1 MLDIIIPS
9 TILDFPRSPWKNLED
24 SFERLRCLQFLHQFH
39 HQHSEFT
46 ANLSPRASEEA
57 SAAATLF
64 QWEEKG
70 WMKWWN
76 LLLGPLVPKSI
87 GVRSLNGVYQMIRQW
102 NSWTLIWAT
111 APPKKDF
118 AQLCTYDFGMF
129 FWSPWFFGSTNHPGE
144 GHNFWGKCH
153 FPPSPGVPSCW
164 FGWPPGI
171 SLRISTAGCK
181 TSSASRASSTCG
193 WTRRTSRS
201 SAGCLNGCW
210 CWCTRRCINPR
221 WTSGWLVGWGRLVLS
236 VLVWCWGWMWRGL
249 LVVVS
254 FFGQGPKGMEKM
266 LQSGDFWWG
275 KPMIQSKIDWRTLFP
290 RGRRLKERWDNLK
303 MTICWGD
310 GSWPERNVDIE
321 IRISSETFSKGQ
333 EPSLSWCWNPCG
345 TPKRRERVKWADS
358 QRFVVSKFSVFFCLQ
373 MRVTPVTKTFM
384 ANGNV

>member
-1 MLDIIIPS
+1 MVIFNSYLYVYQRVSSFCMGFSHVGYHHSIHHFGLPTFALEKPGRLFRTTQVSSVPS
-9 TILDFPRSPWKNLED
+9 SVRSPAQWVHCEPIAKSKRRSKRICYAFSMRGEGMD
-24 SFERLRCLQFLHQFH
+24 EMMKSVVGTVG
-39 HQHSEFT
+39 SEINRSPEFKRGFT
-46 ANLSPRASEEA
+46 RWFASETPE
-57 SAAATLF
+57 
-64 QWEEKG
+64 
-70 WMKWWN
+70 
-76 LLLGPLVPKSI
+76 
-87 GVRSLNGVYQMIRQW
+87 RSYEQL
-102 NSWTLIWAT
+102 
-111 APPKKDF
+111 PPQKKDF

-221 WTSGWLVGWGRLVLS
+221 WTSGWLVGWGRLVLG

-275 KPMIQSKIDWRTLFP
+275 KPMIQSKIDWRKFF
-290 RGRRLKERWDNLK
+290 RLKERWDNIK

-310 GSWPERNVDIE
+310 GSWPERNVDIF
-321 IRISSETFSKGQ
+321 RI
-333 EPSLSWCWNPCG
+333 
-345 TPKRRERVKWADS
+345 
-358 QRFVVSKFSVFFCLQ
+358 
-373 MRVTPVTKTFM
+373 
-384 ANGNV
+384 